1 MKKFIKVFLI
11 FIILITLF
19 NKKIITFYYINKFS
33 NWVERPVEI
42 ENIDFEYSGYIEIEN
57 IKIKNLDKTYQKN
70 IFEAEKIILDV
81 DINTLLSNLIVVR
94 KLNFINPKFFLDIKL
109 SNKKINSDK
118 KEKKIV
124 SSYEDNIGLAK
135 KINEKTADKIWP
147 KKTRDINFIILE
159 SNLTGAKTNIN
170 ISSISQSTET
180 YLSDMKFINFG
191 NEKNIQHYKDVL
203 KFILFDT
210 YASTKNKKIKKV
222 LRDVYKF

>member
-109 SNKKINSDK
+109 SNKKITPVKS
-118 KEKKIV
+118 
-124 SSYEDNIGLAK
+124 
-135 KINEKTADKIWP
+135 
-147 KKTRDINFIILE
+147 R
-159 SNLTGAKTNIN
+159 
-170 ISSISQSTET
+170 
-180 YLSDMKFINFG
+180 
-191 NEKNIQHYKDVL
+191 
-203 KFILFDT
+203 
-210 YASTKNKKIKKV
+210 STKKKIK
-222 LRDVYKF
+222 R

>member
-19 NKKIITFYYINKFS
+19 NKNIITIYYKNKFS
-33 NWVERPVEI
+33 KWVERPVEI
-42 ENIDFEYSGYIEIEN
+42 EKIDFNYSGYIEIEK
-57 IKIKNLDKTYQKN
+57 IKIKNLNKSYQKN
-70 IFEAEKIILDV
+70 IFEAEKIILEV
-81 DINTLLSNLIVVR
+81 DINTLLSNLIVIR
-94 KLNFINPKFFLDIKL
+94 KLDFINPNFFLDIKL
-109 SNKKINSDK
+109 SNKEKNLN
-118 KEKKIV
+118 KEEKEII

-135 KINEKTADKIWP
+135 KINEKTQDKIWP
-147 KKTRDINFIILE
+147 KKNRDINFIILE

-170 ISSISQSTET
+170 IPSISQSSET